1 MGRIGNGAWSAGALG
16 RRRSGLCTQTATRLR
31 AYIGGLTVLFSV
43 CAQAQVVTPSTDP
56 GRLRERFDVP
66 VAPAAR
72 IALPELKAGLRDAVP
87 DSIKAVRVTLRTI
100 AVEGSTVFSS
110 EQLGALTAPYLGHE
124 ISGSDIFVLAQ
135 ALTAHYRNAGYFLSQ
150 VVVPPQILGK
160 DGTLTLRVVE
170 GYIAAVF
177 IEGDERV
184 RKQLSAIGEKIMA
197 TRPLQAEV
205 LERYLLIANEFPG
218 LHLRSVLTPSEAAGA
233 ADLTLIA
240 SIKEVEAFASID
252 NYGTRYLGPNQA
264 MLGISVNQLTAAND
278 QLRYIGV
285 GTGDTEMSY
294 HQLAYSQVVNEEGL
308 KLGLMAYQARTQP
321 GDSLS
326 SQDIRG
332 RADGV
337 SFSLGYPLLRT
348 RNRSV
353 LARLAYDT
361 IDSDTNTL
369 GVRTIEDRIRAVRAG
384 LSWLMLD
391 GWDGQNSLDMDV
403 SQGVGGTSK
412 GDPLKSRAGADG
424 MFTKVAFDYTRF
436 QPLSARWGVTVGM
449 AGQWSGDT
457 PLLSSEQFALGGRR
471 FGRAY
476 DSAELV
482 GDRALALRLEPRYA
496 GVSSLPGLQA
506 YHLLGLYEVGEVTR
520 VGTPA
525 GGTSPTQSLASGGVG
540 ARLFLAG
547 NITAQVE
554 AVWPLTKPLAS
565 APDNGKAMRLLGS
578 LMVRF

>member
-1 MGRIGNGAWSAGALG
+1 MGQMGNGVLVSSASGGRWPMPARTWARTLALG
-16 RRRSGLCTQTATRLR
+16 LGWLW
-31 AYIGGLTVLFSV
+31 LFLSV
-43 CAQAQVVTPSTDP
+43 CAQAQVTPPPAVDP
-56 GRLRERFDVP
+56 GRLRERFDVTP
-66 VAPAAR
+66 APAG

-87 DSIKAVRVTLRTI
+87 DSIKTVRVTLRTI
-100 AVEGSTVFSS
+100 AVEGATVFSP
-110 EQLGALTAPYLGHE
+110 EQLGELTAPYIGRE
-124 ISGSDIFVLAQ
+124 ISGNDLFVLAQ

-150 VVVPPQILGK
+150 VIVPPQTLGR
-160 DGTLTLRVVE
+160 DATLTLRVVE

-184 RKQLSAIGEKIMA
+184 RKELSAIGEKIMA

-218 LHLRSVLTPSEAAGA
+218 LHLRSVLTPSQTVGA

-240 SIKEVEAFASID
+240 SIKDVEAFASYD

-264 MLGISVNQLTAAND
+264 MVGASANQLLGVND
-278 QLRYIGV
+278 QLRYVGV

-294 HQLAYSQVVNEEGL
+294 HQLAYSQVMNEEGL
-308 KLGLMAYQARTQP
+308 KLGVMAYQARTQP

-326 SQDIRG
+326 TQDIRG

-353 LARLAYDT
+353 LARLVYDT
-361 IDSDTNTL
+361 ADTDTNAQ
-369 GVRTIEDRIRAVRAG
+369 GVRTTEDRIRAIRAG
-384 LSWLMLD
+384 LSWLLLD
-391 GWDGQNSLDMDV
+391 GWDGQNTLEVDV

-412 GDPLKSRAGADG
+412 SDPLKSRAGADG

-476 DSAELV
+476 ESAELV

-496 GVSSLPGLQA
+496 GVSSLPGLRA
-506 YHLLGLYEVGEVTR
+506 YHLLGLYEIGEVTR
-520 VGTPA
+520 VGAPAAGTP
-525 GGTSPTQSLASGGVG
+525 PTQSLASGGIG

-547 NITAQVE
+547 NITAQME

-565 APDNGKAMRLLGS
+565 APDNGKAVRLLGS